1 MSAKSRQGYEVVR
14 FPWLRVP
21 VVDSLRA
28 ARGKPMMHAL
38 VEVDVTRAREALSEH
53 KRRTGETLSFT
64 AFIIACAARA
74 VEEYPE
80 MQASRKGARHLI
92 FFDDVDVCTNIEHAS
107 DQAGKQATPHVVRAA
122 NRKTLREIHRDIRAA
137 QSVGIGSP
145 WAMRARRLYP
155 YLPRP
160 LRSAFWWAFNRFP
173 RLKQRIGG
181 TLLLTSVGM
190 FGRGTAWG
198 ITTTSDYTLTIV
210 VGGIG
215 ERPALVDGRLEARQV
230 LCLTVSADHNVVD
243 GAPMA
248 RFVQCLADLIE
259 SGYGLEDAG
268 LGGSV
273 TATAEGTLSGAAP

>member
-1 MSAKSRQGYEVVR
+1 VSAKRYQGYEVVP

-38 VEVDVTRAREALSEH
+38 VEVDVTGAREMLSEH
-53 KRRTGETLSFT
+53 RRRTGETLSFT

-74 VEEYPE
+74 VSEHRE
-80 MQASRKGARHLI
+80 MQAYRRGRRHLI
-92 FFDDVDVCTNIEHAS
+92 FFDDVDVCMNIEH
-107 DQAGKQATPHVVRAA
+107 DETQTDKQAAPHVVRGA

-137 QSVGIGSP
+137 QTAGIGGV
-145 WAMRARRLYP
+145 WAMRGRRLYP
-155 YLPRP
+155 HLPRL
-160 LRSAFWWAFNRFP
+160 LRAAFWWAFNRFP

-190 FGRGTAWG
+190 FGRGAAWG
-198 ITTTSDYTLTIV
+198 ITPVSDYTLTIV

-215 ERPALVDGRLEARQV
+215 ERPALVDGQLDARQV

-248 RFVQCLADLIE
+248 RFVQRLVDLIE
-259 SGYGLEDAG
+259 SGYGLDEAG
-268 LGGSV
+268 GDGAG
-273 TATAEGTLSGAAP
+273 TAAGALSGTTT